1 MDRAGE
7 RKGGLNKMPGDIE
20 ITIQRSNHRNGKES
34 NKTVFM
40 VRHYE
45 GMTLHNALA
54 EIYRRLDASLA
65 FRPFSC
71 NKGTCMSCLVSVNG
85 KTQQAC
91 TTLLRPGDRLLVEP
105 EAVHQLV
112 RDLVTIPS
120 EKNRPI

>member
-1 MDRAGE
+1 MS
-7 RKGGLNKMPGDIE
+7 GDIE
-20 ITIQRSNHRNGKES
+20 ITIRRCDRRSGRES
-34 NKTVFM
+34 DKTVFV

-45 GMTLHNALA
+45 GMTLHNALG

-91 TTLLRPGDRLLVEP
+91 TTLLQPGDRLLVEP
-105 EAVHQLV
+105 ETAHRLV
-112 RDLVTIPS
+112 RDLVVVPS
-120 EKNRPI
+120 EKKHSE